1 VVGRDV
7 QQVIA
12 GVAPQARVLLFRHL
26 GQAAPVLEIVRSTDQ
41 ENCRRS
47 AIDRDSLSMNRP

>member
-7 QQVIA
+7 EQVIA

-41 ENCRRS
+41 GNCR
-47 AIDRDSLSMNRP
+47 DRR